1 MPTQRSEVKIV
12 PQLLMIYFQSHVAL
26 VGSPVLPVGQIVENV
41 VCARDGSQSYALY
54 IPSDYD
60 PGRKWPVLFAL
71 DPAASGSIP
80 VRVFREAAERY
91 GYVVVGSN
99 NSQNGPVVVGFN
111 ALGAMWKDISDLL
124 SIDPNRVYLTG
135 FSGGA
140 RMAGEFAQLGKSVA
154 GLIACGAGFTLKNG
168 DQKIPFTFVGVSG
181 TWDMNYLELKN
192 VTADLVKKKVSSRL
206 ITFEGGH
213 QWPPPKACSE
223 ALEWLELASFRRGLS
238 EVDRQLVDDLFR
250 RETARAER
258 LEESG
263 QLFQAYR
270 TYLDLRNDFQGLKD
284 PREIDRKVAGLKG
297 SKALGSSAKQL
308 EQIEKTE
315 SRYITKLLREFLAES
330 RHESL
335 DWWQGQINAIQALDE
350 EYELVTKRL
359 LEFVWRNGYEKSW
372 FAERDGNLERA
383 VYLAQVSLLVRPQD
397 PYLNYNLARLQ
408 ALDHQLETAL
418 KTLRLAVASG
428 YSDRDRIESD
438 LAFAPFLENP
448 ELQEILDR
456 IGDQ

>member
-1 MPTQRSEVKIV
+1 V
-12 PQLLMIYFQSHVAL
+12 
-26 VGSPVLPVGQIVENV
+26 
-41 VCARDGSQSYALY
+41 
-54 IPSDYD
+54 
-60 PGRKWPVLFAL
+60 
-71 DPAASGSIP
+71 
-80 VRVFREAAERY
+80 
-91 GYVVVGSN
+91 
-99 NSQNGPVVVGFN
+99 
-111 ALGAMWKDISDLL
+111 
-124 SIDPNRVYLTG
+124 
-135 FSGGA
+135 
-140 RMAGEFAQLGKSVA
+140 
-154 GLIACGAGFTLKNG
+154 
-168 DQKIPFTFVGVSG
+168 
-181 TWDMNYLELKN
+181 
-192 VTADLVKKKVSSRL
+192 ADL
-206 ITFEGGH
+206 
-213 QWPPPKACSE
+213 
-223 ALEWLELASFRRGLS
+223 
-238 EVDRQLVDDLFR
+238 
-250 RETARAER
+250 
-258 LEESG
+258 
-263 QLFQAYR
+263 
-270 TYLDLRNDFQGLKD
+270 
-284 PREIDRKVAGLKG
+284 KG
-297 SKALGSSAKQL
+297 IKALGSSAKQL

-315 SRYITKLLREFLAES
+315 RRYITKLLQEFLAES